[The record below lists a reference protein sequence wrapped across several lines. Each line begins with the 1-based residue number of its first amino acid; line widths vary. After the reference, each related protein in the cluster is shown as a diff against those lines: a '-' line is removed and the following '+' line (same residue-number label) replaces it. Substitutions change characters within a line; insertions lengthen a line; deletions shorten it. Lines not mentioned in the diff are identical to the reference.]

1 MPTSIAPYPI
11 MFFRRVRLPLFIL
24 LVTVSVTAQT
34 WTYQGTQICY
44 NMGSTVQCY
53 ARGTISNFAG
63 DRQRAFDNAARA
75 GAGVGSLAGVLIAA
89 WLNHRQQ
96 VKIETQDLTKELQ
109 AYFDA
114 EFDLLQ
120 DEQRMEAEDQ
130 DSITALERLDP
141 SRKAAWDKQLAGSK
155 KLYDERATY
164 ISNLKGLEVTEMKNK
179 HRKAMRYFIDNE
191 PDGAKARYGRQRRMA
206 AQEFVI
212 NQFLKVLPESYRQHP
227 PTPEEQ
233 KIASVIKSSS
243 IAL

>member
-1 MPTSIAPYPI
+1 
-11 MFFRRVRLPLFIL
+11 
-24 LVTVSVTAQT
+24 
-34 WTYQGTQICY
+34 
-44 NMGSTVQCY
+44 
-53 ARGTISNFAG
+53 
-63 DRQRAFDNAARA
+63 
-75 GAGVGSLAGVLIAA
+75 LAGVLIAA